1 MEMEDLLISTGVDS
15 LIRLVKERGKVE
27 LLMASELLGL
37 PQATVEDWAHIL
49 EEEGIIKID
58 YQLTKVH
65 FVWVPPTA
73 EEIETKKQVFQRR
86 KGQLETDIS
95 TLEEIQETGKSEL
108 QAYSDVLD
116 KISDKFSKDFEK
128 LDELSKQIETARGAK
143 EEASRASL
151 EKMEGFN
158 SKLDDMEE
166 SLQELEAQLKGA
178 SRDFGKS
185 GAKDKMGSIAKSK
198 EHIAELGAKLDELA
212 KRVETL
218 GGKKGSGGKVD
229 VGSVKSDFEAMRKDF
244 ARVRKESETLGS
256 MISEF
261 KANADMIKEAM
272 PHIKQLSSGAA
283 RAKKELEAEYAKLE
297 SLKKELPALEKH
309 IKDDLEV
316 AGQYAETIRI
326 AHDVLDKVPSK
337 GEILKRMD
345 ALEKE
350 EGRMASEFRKMESL
364 LSGVE
369 GSVLSIGDLMEE
381 LEAMK
386 DEIEGAREQL
396 SSDAEEVLS
405 SIEEETSTYSTF
417 QKIKAKA
424 KTSID
429 AYLAQLAKIRKESA
443 QIKKEIEEAE
453 KAGRDKAQEL
463 SKSVSPQTA
472 KEALELVEQLR
483 KKREELQKIR
493 RLISDLHSRSSMIE
507 KNVKLLSKEAKLISL
522 REGGQGAPA
531 KKGGLE
537 AGKTKEKAALTT
549 EEQQDFERKRKE
561 LKSLIRKLWESD

>member
-58 YQLTKVH
+58 YQLTKVY

-73 EEIETKKQVFQRR
+73 EEIETKKQVFHKR
-86 KGQLETDIS
+86 KDQLESDIS
-95 TLEEIQETGKSEL
+95 KLEGIQETGKKEL

-128 LDELSKQIETARGAK
+128 IDKLSAQIETARGTK
-143 EEASRASL
+143 EEVSRASL

-166 SLQELEAQLKGA
+166 SLKELESQLKGA

-185 GAKDKMGSIAKSK
+185 GAPGKMGSISNSK
-198 EHIAELGAKLDELA
+198 EHIAELGSKLDALA
-212 KRVETL
+212 KRVEKL
-218 GGKKGSGGKVD
+218 GGSAPAGKVD
-229 VGSVKSDFEAMRKDF
+229 VGSVKSDFNKMRKDF
-244 ARVRKESETLGS
+244 SRVRKESETLGS

-261 KANADMIKEAM
+261 KANADMIKEAL
-272 PHIKQLSSGAA
+272 PHIKQLSAGAA
-283 RAKKELEAEYAKLE
+283 RAKKELKVEYAKLE
-297 SLKKELPALEKH
+297 ALKKELPALEKH

-316 AGQYAETIRI
+316 ADQYAETINI
-326 AHDVLDKVPSK
+326 AHEVLNKVPSK
-337 GEILKRMD
+337 GEIIKRMA

-350 EGRMASEFRKMESL
+350 ESRMATEFKTMESL

-369 GSVLSIGDLMEE
+369 GSVLSIGDLFEE

-386 DEIEGAREQL
+386 DEIEEAREQL
-396 SSDAEEVLS
+396 SADAEEVLT
-405 SIEEETSTYSTF
+405 SIEEETSTYATF

-424 KTSID
+424 KASID
-429 AYLAQLAKIRKESA
+429 AYLAQLAKIRKEST
-443 QIKKEIEEAE
+443 QIKKELEEAE
-453 KAGRDKAQEL
+453 KAGRDRAKEL
-463 SKSVSPQTA
+463 SEAVSPETA

-483 KKREELQKIR
+483 KKREELRKIR
-493 RLISDLHSRSSMIE
+493 KLISDLHSRSSMIE
-507 KNVKLLSKEAKLISL
+507 KNVKLLSKEAKLIAL
-522 REGGQGAPA
+522 REGSGKGAA
-531 KKGGLE
+531 KRGPKS
-537 AGKTKEKAALTT
+537 GKLKEKAALTT
-549 EEQQDFERKRKE
+549 EEQHEFERKRKE